1 MNSKDEKNTEK
12 TMFSFRDIVRVFS
25 SFSVSPS
32 KALRKKNGELSFVS
46 FVFPA
51 FTYIFFAIQL
61 VLDRFSFVPTMSGI
75 KALLTVF
82 ISLIVG
88 CVMGLISSG
97 LLYSVLNLKAIKSDF
112 QCILLCSN
120 LSYIIPFIVT
130 LIGLFVRL
138 IFNAPTTITFGIS
151 GLLFMLIPYGRL
163 VKELL
168 KNEILWYIFV
178 VAANGILSVFAVNMI
193 LFSVN

>member
-1 MNSKDEKNTEK
+1 MNNKDEKNTEK
-12 TMFSFRDIVRVFS
+12 AMFSFRDIVRVFS

-32 KALRKKNGELSFVS
+32 KALLKKNGELSFVS

-51 FTYIFFAIQL
+51 LTYIFFAIQL

-178 VAANGILSVFAVNMI
+178 VAANGILSVFAVNII

>member
-12 TMFSFRDIVRVFS
+12 AMFSFRDIVRVFS

-32 KALRKKNGELSFVS
+32 KALLKKNGELSFVS

-51 FTYIFFAIQL
+51 LTYIFFAIQL

-138 IFNAPTTITFGIS
+138 IFSAPTTITFGIS

-178 VAANGILSVFAVNMI
+178 VAANGILSVFAVNII

>member
-1 MNSKDEKNTEK
+1 MSIKDEKNTEK
-12 TMFSFRDIVRVFS
+12 AMFTIKDIVGVFS

-32 KALRKKNGELSFVS
+32 KAMRKKNGELSFVS

-51 FTYIFFAIQL
+51 LTYIFFAIQL

-82 ISLIVG
+82 IALIVG

-112 QCILLCSN
+112 QCVLLCSN

-130 LIGLFVRL
+130 VLGLFVRL
-138 IFNAPTTITFGIS
+138 IFNVPTTITFGIS
-151 GLLFMLIPYGRL
+151 GLLFTLIPYGRL
-163 VKELL
+163 VKDLL

-178 VAANGILSVFAVNMI
+178 VASNGILSVFAVNMI